1 MNRELIDHIG
11 SLLFGHEGNHKVLQL
26 KSRKQFQVRQDGSLE
41 KEQSVLTDIVVGKE
55 AIYMTYLLPDGNT
68 VSFMNAVTEVE
79 CEVDCNYK
87 VGCIVYKT
95 KPDSEARTAD
105 QRSLFTLFCDDDRL
119 IFFGEKE
126 NDTRE
131 MVEKTFFEISTVA

>member
-11 SLLFGHEGNHKVLQL
+11 SLLFGHEGNHKALQL
-26 KSRKQFQVRQDGSLE
+26 KSKKQFQVRNDGSLE
-41 KEQSVLTDIVVGKE
+41 KEQSVITDILVDKE
-55 AIYMTYLLPDGNT
+55 AIYLTYKLPDGNT
-68 VSFMNAVTEVE
+68 VRFVNAVTEVE

-95 KPDSEARTAD
+95 IPDTELHD

-126 NDTRE
+126 NEAKE
-131 MVEKTFFEISTVA
+131 MVEKTFFEVSL

>member
-11 SLLFGHEGNHKVLQL
+11 SLLFGHEGNPKVLQL
-26 KSRKQFQVRQDGSLE
+26 KSKKQFHVRQDGSLE

-55 AIYMTYLLPDGNT
+55 AIYLNYVLPDGHT
-68 VSFMNAVTEVE
+68 VSFVNAVAEVE
-79 CEVDCNYK
+79 CEVDCNYT

-95 KPDSEARTAD
+95 LPHEND

-126 NDTRE
+126 N
-131 MVEKTFFEISTVA
+131 EKTVFEISGVA

>member
-11 SLLFGHEGNHKVLQL
+11 SLLFGHEGSQKTLQL
-26 KSRKQFQVRQDGSLE
+26 KSQKQFQVRHDGSLE

-55 AIYMTYLLPDGNT
+55 AIYMTYKLPDGNT
-68 VSFMNAVTEVE
+68 VCFVNAVTEVE
-79 CEVDCNYK
+79 CEVDCNYT

-95 KPDSEARTAD
+95 IPVENE

-131 MVEKTFFEISTVA
+131 TVEKTFFEISTVA

>member
-11 SLLFGHEGNHKVLQL
+11 SLLFGHEGNHKELQL
-26 KSRKQFQVRQDGSLE
+26 TSKKQFQVRTDGSLE

-55 AIYMTYLLPDGNT
+55 AIYFTYKLPDGNT
-68 VSFMNAVTEVE
+68 VRFVNAVTEVE

-95 KPDSEARTAD
+95 IPDTQLKDEH
-105 QRSLFTLFCDDDRL
+105 RSLFTLFCDDDRL

-126 NDTRE
+126 NETTE
-131 MVEKTFFEISTVA
+131 LVEKTFFEVSL

>member
-11 SLLFGHEGNHKVLQL
+11 SLLFGHEGNPKVLQL
-26 KSRKQFQVRQDGSLE
+26 KSNKQFQVRNDGSLD
-41 KEQSVLTDIVVGKE
+41 KEQSVITDIVVGKE
-55 AIYMTYLLPDGNT
+55 AIYLNYLLPDGNR
-68 VSFMNAVTEVE
+68 VSFVNAVTEVE

-95 KPDSEARTAD
+95 IPDSRLED

-126 NDTRE
+126 NEAKE
-131 MVEKTFFEISTVA
+131 MVEKTFFEVSL

>member
-11 SLLFGHEGNHKVLQL
+11 SLLFGHEGNHKSLQL
-26 KSRKQFQVRQDGSLE
+26 TSKKQFQVRTDGTME
-41 KEQSVLTDIVVGKE
+41 KEQSVITDIVVEKE
-55 AIYMTYLLPDGNT
+55 AIYLTYKLPDGNT
-68 VSFMNAVTEVE
+68 VRFVNAVTEVE

-95 KPDSEARTAD
+95 IPDSKLND

-126 NDTRE
+126 NE
-131 MVEKTFFEISTVA
+131 AKEPVGKTFFEVSL

>member
-11 SLLFGHEGNHKVLQL
+11 SLLFGHEGNHKSLQL
-26 KSRKQFQVRQDGSLE
+26 KSRKQFQVRTDGSLE
-41 KEQSVLTDIVVGKE
+41 KEQSVITDIVVAKE
-55 AIYMTYLLPDGNT
+55 AIYLNYLLPDGNT
-68 VSFMNAVTEVE
+68 VSFVNAVAEVE

-95 KPDSEARTAD
+95 DD
-105 QRSLFTLFCDDDRL
+105 QRSLFTLFCDDDKL

-126 NDTRE
+126 QEGQET
-131 MVEKTFFEISTVA
+131 VEKTFFEISGVA

>member
-11 SLLFGHEGNHKVLQL
+11 SLLFGHEGNPKMLQL
-26 KSRKQFQVRQDGSLE
+26 KSKKQFQVRQDGSLE
-41 KEQSVLTDIVVGKE
+41 KEQSVLTDITVGKE
-55 AIYMTYLLPDGNT
+55 AIYMTYVLPDGNT
-68 VSFMNAVTEVE
+68 VRFVNAVTEVE

-95 KPDSEARTAD
+95 IADNQFTD
-105 QRSLFTLFCDDDRL
+105 QRSLFTLFCDDDKL

-126 NDTRE
+126 QGGMET
-131 MVEKTFFEISTVA
+131 VEKTFFEVSL

>member
-11 SLLFGHEGNHKVLQL
+11 SLLFGHEGGHKELLL
-26 KSRKQFQVRQDGSLE
+26 KSKKQFQVRQDGSLE
-41 KEQSVLTDIVVGKE
+41 KEQSVITDILVGKE
-55 AIYMTYLLPDGNT
+55 AIYLTYRLPDGHI
-68 VSFMNAVTEVE
+68 VKYVNAVTEVE

-95 KPDSEARTAD
+95 TPEENE

-126 NDTRE
+126 NDARE

>member
-11 SLLFGHEGNHKVLQL
+11 SLLFGHEGNHKDLQL
-26 KSRKQFQVRQDGSLE
+26 TSKKQFQVRTDGSLE
-41 KEQSVLTDIVVGKE
+41 KEQSVITDIVVGKE
-55 AIYMTYLLPDGNT
+55 AIYLTYKLPDGNT
-68 VSFMNAVTEVE
+68 VRFVNSVTEVE

-95 KPDSEARTAD
+95 IPGNKLND

-126 NDTRE
+126 SEEKE
-131 MVEKTFFEISTVA
+131 MVEKTFFEVSL

>member
-26 KSRKQFQVRQDGSLE
+26 KSKKQFQVRQDGSLAE
-41 KEQSVLTDIVVGKE
+41 EQSVLTDITVGKD
-55 AIYMTYLLPDGNT
+55 AIYFTCQLPDGNT
-68 VSFMNAVTEVE
+68 IRLVNSVSEVE
-79 CEVDCNYK
+79 YEVDCNYT

-95 KPDSEARTAD
+95 VPVENDHPA
-105 QRSLFTLFCDDDRL
+105 LYTLFCDDDRL

-126 NDTRE
+126 LEANE
-131 MVEKTFFEISTVA
+131 MVQKTFFEISGVV

>member
-11 SLLFGHEGNHKVLQL
+11 SLLFGHEGNQKVLQL
-26 KSRKQFQVRQDGSLE
+26 KSKKQFQVRHDGSLE
-41 KEQSVLTDIVVGKE
+41 KEQSVITDIVVGKE
-55 AIYMTYLLPDGNT
+55 AIYLNYILPDGNT
-68 VSFMNAVTEVE
+68 VSFVNAVTEVE

-95 KPDSEARTAD
+95 TPFENH
-105 QRSLFTLFCDDDRL
+105 QRSLFTLFCDDDKL

-126 NDTRE
+126 NEEKE
-131 MVEKTFFEISTVA
+131 MVEKTFFEISGVI

>member
-26 KSRKQFQVRQDGSLE
+26 KSKKQFQVRTDGSLE
-41 KEQSVLTDIVVGKE
+41 KEQSVITDIVVGKE
-55 AIYMTYLLPDGNT
+55 AIYLNYLLPDGNT
-68 VSFMNAVTEVE
+68 VSFVNAFTEVE

-87 VGCIVYKT
+87 VGCIVYKGN
-95 KPDSEARTAD
+95 D

-126 NDTRE
+126 NESQET
-131 MVEKTFFEISTVA
+131 VEKTFFEISGVA

>member
-26 KSRKQFQVRQDGSLE
+26 KSKKQFQVRQDGSLE
-41 KEQSVLTDIVVGKE
+41 KEQSVMTDIVVGKE
-55 AIYMTYLLPDGNT
+55 AIYLNYILPDGNT
-68 VSFMNAVTEVE
+68 VSYVNAVSEVE

-95 KPDSEARTAD
+95 KDD
-105 QRSLFTLFCDDDRL
+105 QHSLFTLFCDDDKL

-131 MVEKTFFEISTVA
+131 MVEKTFFEVSL

>member
-11 SLLFGHEGNHKVLQL
+11 SLLFGHEGNHKALQL
-26 KSRKQFQVRQDGSLE
+26 KSKKQFQVRQDGSLE
-41 KEQSVLTDIVVGKE
+41 KEQSVMTDIVVAKE
-55 AIYMTYLLPDGNT
+55 AIYLNYLLPDGNT
-68 VSFMNAVTEVE
+68 VSFVNAVTEVE

-87 VGCIVYKT
+87 IGCIVYKT
-95 KPDSEARTAD
+95 LPVEND

-126 NDTRE
+126 NDAKE
-131 MVEKTFFEISTVA
+131 MVEKTFFEVSL